1 MGNKVVSSVPPSP
14 SDSVEVPPE
23 DRAQVEPEESILTN
37 KQYREVTQKTS
48 SNFRDLTD
56 AFTQFRSAITRD
68 VEGGRRIEEIKRL
81 LFSEQSFGSGFSPLD
96 LLRDLLVAGM
106 KVRESSLTS
115 PQCSLCRNRFGGARK
130 VRGCAVCGG
139 AYCSEC
145 IKFPFPFALQ
155 QSVQPRASPTPNAS
169 ILTCRPCNLVLNKW
183 KFQNTVQHFRPPTV
197 LFHADLSGL
206 RDTIE
211 QGIPQFHG
219 LVFTLRDMVDSSS
232 ASSASEIAA
241 RNAPISLLVKKEDE
255 AKKQKDKK
263 SKSKKKEIDEEAEE
277 AAALAEAAAAEDA
290 NKTASR
296 MALAAQTPHLYK
308 PMVEAAT
315 QIMIRLERNLN
326 ALRAK
331 ITSLDQLKGK
341 GSVWEQHVIKNM
353 SSWAN
358 QKLNENWFQFKLIRR
373 QYREV
378 LDTMASV
385 KEAVAASQAAAMA
398 SAAVATSAK
407 NDADDED

>member
-1 MGNKVVSSVPPSP
+1 MGNKVVSSAAPSP
-14 SDSVEVPPE
+14 DSVEVPPE
-23 DRAQVEPEESILTN
+23 DRAQVEPEESIITN
-37 KQYREVTQKTS
+37 KQYREVAEITS
-48 SNFRDLTD
+48 NNFRDLTT
-56 AFTQFRSAITRD
+56 AFSTFRSAITRY
-68 VEGGRRIEEIKRL
+68 VEGGRRVEEIKLL
-81 LFSEQSFGSGFSPLD
+81 LFSEQSFGSGFSPQD
-96 LLRDLLVAGM
+96 MLRDLLVAGM
-106 KVRESSLTS
+106 KVRESALSS
-115 PQCSLCRNRFGGARK
+115 SQCPLCRNRFGGVRK

-139 AYCSEC
+139 GYCSEC
-145 IKFPFPFALQ
+145 IKFPFPFAFQ
-155 QSVQPRASPTPNAS
+155 QSNQPRASLPPNVS
-169 ILTCRPCNLVLNKW
+169 ILTCRPCNLILNKW
-183 KFQNTVQHFRPPTV
+183 KFQNAVQHFRPPTV
-197 LFHADLSGL
+197 LLHNDLSSL
-206 RDTIE
+206 RDQIE

-241 RNAPISLLVKKEDE
+241 RNAPLPSGLKKEDE
-255 AKKQKDKK
+255 VKKQKDNKSKK
-263 SKSKKKEIDEEAEE
+263 SKKREIDEAAEE

-290 NKTASR
+290 SKTASR
-296 MALAAQTPHLYK
+296 MALAAQTPHMYK
-308 PMVEAAT
+308 PMVEACT
-315 QIMIRLERNLN
+315 QVMIRLERTFN

-341 GSVWEQHVIKNM
+341 GSVWEQHVAKNM

-385 KEAVAASQAAAMA
+385 KDAVAASQAAAMA